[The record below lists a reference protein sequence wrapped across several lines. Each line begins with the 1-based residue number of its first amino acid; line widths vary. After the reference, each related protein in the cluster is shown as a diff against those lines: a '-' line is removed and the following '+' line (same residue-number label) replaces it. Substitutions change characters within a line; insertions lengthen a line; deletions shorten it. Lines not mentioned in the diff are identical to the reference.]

1 MIIRWYLNP
10 KPLPIENRKASIFIY
25 VCAVRL
31 LPIIIPGGG
40 FYLYNWA
47 RFEAREGYSYM
58 EVNIARRDLQ

>member
-10 KPLPIENRKASIFIY
+10 KPLPIENRKASIYIC
-25 VCAVRL
+25 VCCEVVTYHNS
-31 LPIIIPGGG
+31 GGG